1 MSSSTP
7 SAPTAL
13 SPEDEKLVCKVLLT
27 RYEQC
32 VSKNFLSNVLLKGEA
47 SSVDKACSPL
57 YADITRLCGSYIRSN
72 PMAKR

>member
-1 MSSSTP
+1 MSSTA
-7 SAPTAL
+7 APPAAL
-13 SPEDEKLVCKVLLT
+13 SPEDEKLVCKVLLA